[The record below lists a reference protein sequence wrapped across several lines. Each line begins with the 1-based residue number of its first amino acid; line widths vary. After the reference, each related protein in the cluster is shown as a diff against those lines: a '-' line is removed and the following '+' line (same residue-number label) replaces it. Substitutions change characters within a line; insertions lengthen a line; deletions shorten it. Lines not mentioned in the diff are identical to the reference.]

1 MSWAS
6 LTFPSAAN
14 ALEDLELSLW
24 HQPLLRSQQVSIS
37 SSKHGSQSAIV
48 YSSQP
53 TMDEDDFDDW
63 KTCWQVNLLFHKR
76 ISSKTLKCIVCS
88 ATSPVVNGSMRSM
101 FWVEATRCSAG
112 HRQVTPPETQLPYT
126 LGVCA
131 VCDQN
136 YMLDVVKGKNG
147 CRREGCR
154 RAVRVHEAKVH
165 AKLWS
170 NLILLQKVFG
180 AGSKAY

>member
-6 LTFPSAAN
+6 LKSPSAAN
-14 ALEDLELSLW
+14 TLEGPDLFLW
-24 HQPLLRSQQVSIS
+24 YQPLLRPQQASIS
-37 SSKHGSQSAIV
+37 SSNLSSRSAIIT
-48 YSSQP
+48 SIQP
-53 TMDEDDFDDW
+53 TMDENDFVGW

-76 ISSKTLKCIVCS
+76 ISSKPLKCIVCS

-112 HRQVTPPETQLPYT
+112 HRQITPPETQLPYT

-131 VCDQN
+131 GCDQN
-136 YMLDVVKGKNG
+136 YMLDVVKGKHG

-154 RAVRVHEAKVH
+154 RAVRVHEAEVQK
-165 AKLWS
+165 KLWS
-170 NLILLQKVFG
+170 NPGLLE
-180 AGSKAY
+180 